1 MKKITIKMQTS
12 DFSATGGRIDKLTI
26 IKEGIKYKSKAIPFD
41 STTVKCSFS
50 NKYEEASWF
59 EKFEKAISNDINS
72 EIDIVYQDGPTL
84 TIKLIDEKDLAKE
97 VTYCM
102 PICELPETYKF
113 IKQLKAD
120 FVSSLGEIFAE
131 DEEEEEE

>member
-12 DFSATGGRIDKLTI
+12 DFSTAGRIDKLTI
-26 IKEGIKYKSKAIPFD
+26 TRDKIKYKSTVFPFD
-41 STTVKCSFS
+41 STTVKCLFS
-50 NKYEEASWF
+50 NKHEEVSWF

-84 TIKLIDEKDLAKE
+84 TIKLIDEEDLAKE

-102 PICELPETYKF
+102 PICELLETHKL

-120 FVSSLGEIFAE
+120 FVSSLGEIFVE
-131 DEEEEEE
+131 DEEEDVK